1 MLVKSLTEIKKNLN
15 IKISTA
21 KIYSFLEQEK
31 IVEKKFRQ
39 SSKDPSIEKSYWF
52 IIDDFY
58 GYNSSTN
65 FSEATTPKFFE
76 EIISEKLKQAFK
88 LSLE

>member
-1 MLVKSLTEIKKNLN
+1 MLVKSLTEIKKNLS

-21 KIYSFLEQEK
+21 K

-39 SSKDPSIEKSYWF
+39 SSKNPEVQKAYWS
-52 IIDDFY
+52 IIDETY

-76 EIISEKLKQAFK
+76 DIISDKLKQAFTIK
-88 LSLE
+88 Q

>member
-1 MLVKSLTEIKKNLN
+1 MLVKSLTEIKKNLS

-39 SSKDPSIEKSYWF
+39 SSKNPEVQKAYWS
-52 IIDDFY
+52 IIDETY

-76 EIISEKLKQAFK
+76 DIISDKLKQAFTIK
-88 LSLE
+88 Q